1 MTEPAAALFGVPA
14 HLETGDRRCSSWILE
29 PAGML
34 NQIAPGSILDGQLAR
49 FITTTVDAEM
59 RRRFPPPRK
68 YVYIHDFSGLA
79 SIDGAARDHLIDFG
93 RRTGK
98 REVERIFLLAPESA
112 VFRAAAAA
120 AVLALRVVGI
130 HMEMVPS
137 LATIVRERGIKPAA

>member
-1 MTEPAAALFGVPA
+1 MTDPAAALLGIPA
-14 HLETGDRRCSSWILE
+14 HLETADRRCSSWILE

-34 NQIAPGSILDGQLAR
+34 NQVAAGAKLDAELAR

-98 REVERIFLLAPESA
+98 AAVERIFLLAPESA

-120 AVLALRVVGI
+120 AILALRLVGV
-130 HMEMVPS
+130 HMEMASS
-137 LATIVRERGIKPAA
+137 LAPILREHGIKPAV